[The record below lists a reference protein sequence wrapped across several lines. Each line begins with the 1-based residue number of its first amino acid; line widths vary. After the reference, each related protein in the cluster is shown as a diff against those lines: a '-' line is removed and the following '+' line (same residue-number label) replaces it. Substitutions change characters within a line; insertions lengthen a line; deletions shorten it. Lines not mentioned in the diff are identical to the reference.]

1 MNLYTSKFCFY
12 LKVFRNHLQ
21 DHDARQ
27 LEKVYIIM
35 PEAGRGGPGI
45 KKRIIS
51 DQDIKVLQDYKD

>member
-1 MNLYTSKFCFY
+1 MDLQNLLYTFY
-12 LKVFRNHLQ
+12 LKVFRDHLQ

>member
-1 MNLYTSKFCFY
+1 
-12 LKVFRNHLQ
+12 
-21 DHDARQ
+21 
-27 LEKVYIIM
+27 M